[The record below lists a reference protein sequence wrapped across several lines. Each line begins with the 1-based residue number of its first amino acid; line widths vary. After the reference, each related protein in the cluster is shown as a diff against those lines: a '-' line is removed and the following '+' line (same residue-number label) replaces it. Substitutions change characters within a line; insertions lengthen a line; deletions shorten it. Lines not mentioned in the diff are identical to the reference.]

1 MDLDELLRKV
11 RSGDIN
17 ELTLKDVTLPDGT
30 RIAQA
35 QLDNPADAVMFGD
48 LMVRSRQ
55 TEPTEVMAARVAK
68 RRQTGGKAIYI
79 HGLSPV
85 GASNDTISGPGAV
98 AVSAS
103 VIEGRIEGIQ
113 DNKAIVGWAYSAG
126 LRRSIDV
133 HMYAGGAYGTGTLAA
148 IASANLASEPGV
160 ASACSSSGSNYRFSI
175 PITEDLIRSQ
185 GGKPFY
191 IHGISPVGRDN
202 SLIDGSGALSI
213 PAMQRNAAFVS
224 QNMPAQ
230 LPTGR
235 SVTGSVRFTNTGNV
249 TWRQGQG
256 YRAVLVGDTRGWSP
270 GEVGLPSDV
279 PPGGSVD
286 FNFSLRAPLGA
297 GGYNLRWRMRDG
309 AGDFGNESSN
319 QVVQVVAPPP
329 VEHGVCLAARR
340 CVYDANQQLCKVME
354 PESGLDRHG
363 LRRGWQSG
371 MVGQRPVGNL
381 SAAGMIAA
389 SPKRC
394 ATRARRLTA
403 AEDTA
408 CRCYIQDIQLLRRV
422 VGHPPSPRRA
432 SHTSSALRI
441 EQVARGQID

>member
-1 MDLDELLRKV
+1 MGHQRAHAERCDAAGRHAH
-11 RSGDIN
+11 RSGA
-17 ELTLKDVTLPDGT
+17 TGQSCRCRDVWRPNGAVAADGAH
-30 RIAQA
+30 RGHGGEGGQA
-35 QLDNPADAVMFGD
+35 SAN
-48 LMVRSRQ
+48 
-55 TEPTEVMAARVAK
+55 
-68 RRQTGGKAIYI
+68 GGKAIYI

-85 GASNDTISGPGAV
+85 GASNDTISGPGPV

-103 VIEGRIEGIQ
+103 VIKGRIEGIQ

-230 LPTGR
+230 LATGR

-354 PESGLDRHG
+354 PESGSTVMAYDAA
-363 LRRGWQSG
+363 
-371 MVGQRPVGNL
+371 GNL
-381 SAAGMIAA
+381 AWSA
-389 SPKRC
+389 S
-394 ATRARRLTA
+394 
-403 AEDTA
+403 
-408 CRCYIQDIQLLRRV
+408 
-422 VGHPPSPRRA
+422 
-432 SHTSSALRI
+432 
-441 EQVARGQID
+441 GQ

>member
-1 MDLDELLRKV
+1 MNVLPSVVKGAIDGVGYAAISGWACSTNLS
-11 RSGDIN
+11 RSI
-17 ELTLKDVTLPDGT
+17 DVHMYLGGSAGSGTFAGATAATLPSDAG
-30 RIAQA
+30 IASACSASGSNYRFSFPIDENFIIQ
-35 QLDNPADAVMFGD
+35 N
-48 LMVRSRQ
+48 
-55 TEPTEVMAARVAK
+55 
-68 RRQTGGKAIYI
+68 GGKAIYI

-85 GASNDTISGPGAV
+85 GASNDTISGSGAV
-98 AVSAS
+98 AVPAS
-103 VIEGRIEGIQ
+103 VIKGRIEGIQ
-113 DNKAIVGWAYSAG
+113 DNKAIVGWACSAG

-133 HMYAGGAYGTGTLAA
+133 HMYAGGPAGSGTIAA

-175 PITEDLIRSQ
+175 PVTEDLIRSQ

-309 AGDFGNESSN
+309 AGDFGNESPLKNPQTASI
-319 QVVQVVAPPP
+319 
-329 VEHGVCLAARR
+329 AR
-340 CVYDANQQLCKVME
+340 
-354 PESGLDRHG
+354 LD
-363 LRRGWQSG
+363 LRF
-371 MVGQRPVGNL
+371 
-381 SAAGMIAA
+381 
-389 SPKRC
+389 RC
-394 ATRARRLTA
+394 AGIASFRYSTNLFLAVFAHAYTPSRRRAI
-403 AEDTA
+403 A
-408 CRCYIQDIQLLRRV
+408 CR
-422 VGHPPSPRRA
+422 
-432 SHTSSALRI
+432 
-441 EQVARGQID
+441 